1 MLILLFGSVQAS
13 AQQRNLEFWTYF
25 SVIYFL
31 CSAAKEGFQTQLFK
45 TRVLTQPDFENPK
58 KINFKPEKGHF
69 WFTLKGPRY
78 SHSSSGFNS
87 KSGTNV
93 SIFMLILTLWTCSFN
108 FLGPKTHC
116 EGFCSD
122 IVFFYKADTPK
133 GPYISFN
140 QKNECLWL
148 FPDVSTELP
157 REHYLL
163 MSAQLG
169 RLVIF

>member
-1 MLILLFGSVQAS
+1 MLHIKQSLIVGNSFQFNFKAIGHLWVCE
-13 AQQRNLEFWTYF
+13 RYF
-25 SVIYFL
+25 SPFFPYANLLI
-31 CSAAKEGFQTQLFK
+31 
-45 TRVLTQPDFENPK
+45 
-58 KINFKPEKGHF
+58 
-69 WFTLKGPRY
+69 RY

-93 SIFMLILTLWTCSFN
+93 SIFMLLLTLWICSFN

-116 EGFCSD
+116 ENFCSD

-169 RLVIF
+169 CLLIF

>member
-1 MLILLFGSVQAS
+1 MDSIQDQAQIYIFLRWFGV
-13 AQQRNLEFWTYF
+13 
-25 SVIYFL
+25 
-31 CSAAKEGFQTQLFK
+31 
-45 TRVLTQPDFENPK
+45 
-58 KINFKPEKGHF
+58 
-69 WFTLKGPRY
+69 
-78 SHSSSGFNS
+78 
-87 KSGTNV
+87 
-93 SIFMLILTLWTCSFN
+93 LWTCSCN

-116 EGFCSD
+116 GAYCSD

-163 MSAQLG
+163 MSAQLYRMLGNFLAIMSLPSSLIFLFRNKLMTYQRIRLWFNTQVVNTYLFVLIVCVAKKKSG
-169 RLVIF
+169 REIADINKINKV